1 MTIYEQIQRALDYVE
16 NNLFCQIKQEYVA
29 REAGMSSRSMQH
41 YFWMITGYSYKEYV
55 VKRRLNAAKGDLL
68 SSNKHVL
75 DIALDIG
82 YQTHESFTR
91 AFKREFNVSPNEF
104 RRRRLSLDG
113 LERLGLYK
121 EIYMGIIVKEL
132 PEMPAATF
140 KGYGAEPETQ
150 AKKRLQEWLKAVAG
164 GKRPRRVFGHNVDS
178 QGNVENNPDNT
189 GYKFYVSIDNP
200 EEGHGADVEV
210 IKAGRFCV
218 TGIEGNFIDDPTGNF
233 IRNGWARMNAMI
245 AEKGYNLKK
254 DGRWFEEEL
263 EPQKAGNLRLDLYV
277 EIE

>member
-1 MTIYEQIQRALDYVE
+1 MTIYEQIQRALDFIE
-16 NNLFCQIKQEYVA
+16 DNLCNYIKQEFVA

-55 VKRRLNAAKGDLL
+55 VKRRLNEAKSALL
-68 SSNKHVL
+68 SSDKHIL
-75 DIALDIG
+75 DIALDSG
-82 YQTHESFTR
+82 YLTHESFTR
-91 AFKREFNVSPNEF
+91 AFKREFNVSPYEF

-132 PEMPAATF
+132 PEMFAATF
-140 KGYGAEPETQ
+140 KGFAPEPETK
-150 AKKRLQEWLKAVAG
+150 AKARLEEWLRTAVKG
-164 GKRPRRVFGHNVDS
+164 QRPRRIFGHNVGSD
-178 QGNVENNPDNT
+178 GNIENNPDNT
-189 GYKFYVSIDNP
+189 GYKFYISIENP
-200 EEGHGADVEV
+200 EEGRGADVEV
-210 IKAGRFCV
+210 IRAGRFCV
-218 TGIEGNFIDDPTGNF
+218 TGIEGNFLDDPSGSF

-245 AEKGYNLKK
+245 AEKGYKLKK
-254 DGRWFEEEL
+254 DARWFEEEL